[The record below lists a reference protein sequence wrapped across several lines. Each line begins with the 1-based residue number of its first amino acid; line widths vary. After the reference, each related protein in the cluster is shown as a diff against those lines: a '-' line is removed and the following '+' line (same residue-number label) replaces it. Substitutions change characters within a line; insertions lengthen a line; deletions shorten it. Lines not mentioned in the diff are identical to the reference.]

1 MRQSS
6 LAIMFL
12 AFILMSSAQAD
23 TVTISASTPFAEDSG
38 ASSQVR
44 NECEFENRLPNY
56 IKKAAKK
63 RVDIEMSA
71 DPLDS
76 AQGRVLFLE
85 TTKVFAPG
93 GGGYSGSK
101 SVTVVG
107 ELKEN
112 GEVIGSLTA
121 RRHTMFGMMPGT
133 CSILKRVAKKLGQ
146 DIAIWLA
153 EPTMDAKLGDTERDV
168 EREAERQAEGNAEGD
183 TEVETQTE

>member
-1 MRQSS
+1 MRLSS
-6 LAIMFL
+6 LGIMFL
-12 AFILMSSAQAD
+12 GFVLVSSVQAD
-23 TVTISASTPFAEDSG
+23 TVTISASVPFAEDSG

-44 NECEFENRLPNY
+44 NECEFESRLPNY

-63 RVDIEMSA
+63 RADIEMSA
-71 DPLDS
+71 EPLDN

-101 SVTVVG
+101 SVTVTG

-112 GEVIGSLTA
+112 GTVIGSLTA

-168 EREAERQAEGNAEGD
+168 EREAEREAEDSAEGD
-183 TEVETQTE
+183 A